1 MAKILNVSFKTISH
15 WENGYSEPN
24 INQIIA
30 NLKNAGFTHCGFN
43 QYFESVKPRWEAE
56 LDLRKD
62 TNTLFKDL
70 SKQTRNKL
78 RKATK
83 YGLSVYKDNKYDFNQ
98 IYHLI
103 KDKYSLNKNNHIN
116 KLTYNNFTNSIVF
129 FYR

>member
-1 MAKILNVSFKTISH
+1 MLKMDPLIICTKRDKKGKILGKN
-15 WENGYSEPN
+15 PN

-98 IYHLI
+98 I
-103 KDKYSLNKNNHIN
+103 
-116 KLTYNNFTNSIVF
+116 
-129 FYR
+129 